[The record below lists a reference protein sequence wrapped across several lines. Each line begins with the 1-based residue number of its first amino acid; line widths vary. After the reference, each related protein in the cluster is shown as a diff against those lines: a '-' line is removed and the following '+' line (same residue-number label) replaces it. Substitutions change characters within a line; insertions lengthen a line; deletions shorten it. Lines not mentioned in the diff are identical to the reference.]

1 MFEQAT
7 LTNGPASA
15 RAWTTF
21 LGLSSQLALVTLAV
35 LAPMVWPQMLPTA
48 HILEILA
55 PPLPPGPAP
64 RHLGGEVKLRP
75 SRPGVVMFNRGFYIP
90 ARVPNSPIPIID
102 DEPTG
107 PPMVGIPLGMGG
119 PGGGI
124 PGG

>member
-35 LAPMVWPQMLPTA
+35 LAPMVWPQMLPSA

-64 RHLGGEVKLRP
+64 KPLSGEVKLRP
-75 SRPGVVMFNRGFYIP
+75 NRPGMVKFSHAFYIP
-90 ARVPNSPIPIID
+90 THVPSGPIPIIE
-102 DEPTG
+102 DEPVG
-107 PPMVGIPLGMGG
+107 PQIVGIPPGMGG

-124 PGG
+124 PG